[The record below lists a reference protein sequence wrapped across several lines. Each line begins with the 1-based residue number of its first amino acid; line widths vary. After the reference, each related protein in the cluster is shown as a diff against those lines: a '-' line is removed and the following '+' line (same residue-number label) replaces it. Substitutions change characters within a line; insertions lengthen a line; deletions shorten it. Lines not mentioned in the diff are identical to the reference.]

1 VARKILIT
9 GASTGIGAD
18 AARHLAA
25 GNEIIIHY
33 NSSED
38 SAKSVAEDVTRA
50 GGRPLI
56 AQADL
61 SEQQGCKQLVDF
73 TRQNFESLDVLINNA
88 GSLVKRMA
96 ADEIDW
102 NTMQTTFALNVF
114 SVFKLTSDLIPLLKK
129 GQDPNIINI
138 TSIAMRHGAPTA
150 TVYGATKSALDA
162 YTRGLAK
169 ELAPDIRV
177 NAVAPGV
184 IETPFHERFS
194 TPERMENFR
203 NATPLLRNGK
213 TKHISLAIDMLMN
226 NDFMTGAT
234 VDVNGGLF
242 MI

>member
-1 VARKILIT
+1 MARKILIT

-18 AARHLAA
+18 AAKHLAA
-25 GNEIIIHY
+25 GNDIIIHY
-33 NSSED
+33 NSSSD
-38 SAKSVAEDVTRA
+38 AAQRVAEEVKNA
-50 GGRPLI
+50 GGRALL

-61 SEQQGCKQLVDF
+61 SDQSGCKQLVDF
-73 TRQNFESLDVLINNA
+73 TLQNFDRLDVLINNA

-102 NTMQTTFALNVF
+102 QTMQTTFALNVF
-114 SVFKLTSDLIPLLKK
+114 SVLKLTSDLIPLLRK

-150 TVYGATKSALDA
+150 TVYGATKSAIDA

-194 TPERMENFR
+194 TAERMEGFR
-203 NATPLLRNGK
+203 LATPLLRNGK
-213 TKHISLAIDMLMN
+213 TKHISLALEMLVN